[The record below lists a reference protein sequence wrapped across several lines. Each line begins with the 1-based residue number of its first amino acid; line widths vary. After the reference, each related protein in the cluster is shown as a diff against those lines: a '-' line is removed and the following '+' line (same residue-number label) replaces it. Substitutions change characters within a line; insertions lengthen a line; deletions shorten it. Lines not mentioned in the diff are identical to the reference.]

1 MRDSLSNSPY
11 PFEWNGDHLFTNYV
25 QMHQRLT
32 ELGGYHVE
40 VLQDPFTCFDAQNYG
55 ALLVVD
61 TEDYFSEAEILKLRE
76 DIEEHQ
82 LSVVVVADWYN

>member
-1 MRDSLSNSPY
+1 MRDSLNNFPY

-32 ELGGYHVE
+32 EYGGYHIE
-40 VLQDPFTCFDAQNYG
+40 VLSDPFTCFDAKNYG
-55 ALLVVD
+55 ALLIVD

-76 DIEEHQ
+76 DVEEH
-82 LSVVVVADWYN
+82 